1 MSEFSALVYRSPG
14 THRGPSGKS
23 FDCRGVKSQEEM
35 DAKLASGWF
44 RTLAEAVNP
53 ETNAINSIKTEPAAP
68 EIIQEEENRPPTRAE
83 LDQKATELGIKLDGR
98 IGDKRLLIL
107 INEKL
112 NEAKSNE

>member
-14 THRGPSGKS
+14 PHRGPSGKS

-35 DAKLASGWF
+35 DAKLASGWS

-53 ETNAINSIKTEPAAP
+53 ETKAVNTEPAAP
-68 EIIQEEENRPPTRAE
+68 EIIQEEEYSPPTRAE
-83 LDQKATELGIKLDGR
+83 LEHKATELGIKFDGR
-98 IGDKRLLIL
+98 TGDKRLLIL